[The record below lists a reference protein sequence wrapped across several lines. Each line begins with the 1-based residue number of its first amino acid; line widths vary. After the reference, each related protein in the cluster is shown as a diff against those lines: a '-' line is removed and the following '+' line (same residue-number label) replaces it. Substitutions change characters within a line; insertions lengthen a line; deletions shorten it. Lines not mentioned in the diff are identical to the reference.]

1 MDIKTM
7 LANAGVDLSDP
18 AVAKALRETAKEA
31 RDASAGATE
40 EEEKQRQL
48 KTEMGLLAGLRG
60 DPEGFENTPAN
71 GDAASQATVRCI
83 VRKDGTRAI
92 IAKLKIAGVQAPQFV
107 NLIDGGEASEA
118 SYNAAKRE
126 HNRRS

>member
-71 GDAASQATVRCI
+71 ADAASQATVRCI
-83 VRKDGTRAI
+83 VRKDGSRAI
-92 IAKLKIAGVQAPQFV
+92 VAKLKIAGVQAPRFV
-107 NLIDGGEASEA
+107 NLIDGSETSEA
-118 SYNAAKRE
+118 VYNAAKRE